1 MTFTI
6 FGLVACTYADR
17 VLSIHLYLFTYA
29 NRTVHASLENKIYVF
44 QSRTNSQFHF
54 KRVKDT
60 FKPHLSG
67 TCSSNI
73 RFIRNSKMFIISFYI
88 NNYIFKCTIIIF
100 ENLFSTE
107 PQ

>member
-17 VLSIHLYLFTYA
+17 VLSIHLYLFNYA
-29 NRTVHASLENKIYVF
+29 YRTVHASFENKIYVF
-44 QSRTNSQFHF
+44 QSRKNSQFQF

-60 FKPHLSG
+60 LKPHLSG

-88 NNYIFKCTIIIF
+88 TTTTF
-100 ENLFSTE
+100 LSV
-107 PQ
+107 Q